1 MKGDLVELNKHV
13 TLSRLLFSVC
23 FFGWE
28 GEGEHS
34 MSGFSRR
41 NGMEFQDCGRRQ
53 EINKLGHYNSGGRT
67 GWRWCPEVGEQP
79 GHS

>member
-28 GEGEHS
+28 GEG
-34 MSGFSRR
+34 SRVCQDLVG
-41 NGMEFQDCGRRQ
+41 GMEWNSRTAEEGR
-53 EINKLGHYNSGGRT
+53 K
-67 GWRWCPEVGEQP
+67 
-79 GHS
+79 